1 MSEYQPGKCQTPRGS
16 NFFKF
21 VSSDSGF
28 TSAVSTVTASSNSSR
43 CSSRLC
49 HHIREERPCDN
60 PLLVAKPAVDPWYCG
75 MWVGWKIEVQSL
87 SWDGSE
93 GRSPCDKPLLVAAP
107 AVDLWSCGM
116 WVGRMLTV
124 VQSLS
129 WDGTEGRKEVVPG
142 CEEDIK
148 PTNWSQGLPT
158 HVGST
163 IIMSIQISI
172 VFWDKGVIICHL
184 LYCYNSPHP
193 SRTQVFMWFVC
204 I

>member
-1 MSEYQPGKCQTPRGS
+1 MSGYQPGIYQTPRGS
-16 NFFKF
+16 NFFQF

-28 TSAVSTVTASSNSSR
+28 TSAVSTVTASSISSR

-49 HHIREERPCDN
+49 HHIREARPRDK
-60 PLLVAKPAVDPWYCG
+60 PLIVATPTVDPRSCG
-75 MWVGWKIEVQSL
+75 MWVGWI
-87 SWDGSE
+87 
-93 GRSPCDKPLLVAAP
+93 
-107 AVDLWSCGM
+107 
-116 WVGRMLTV
+116 LTV